1 MIYARNRALLFLAA
15 ALEDF
20 SAVSGLSCK
29 IVVRKRPGQGNASP
43 INDAARCPYW
53 PSLFYP

>member
-43 INDAARCPYW
+43 INDAARCPY
-53 PSLFYP
+53 